1 MEYNCKYCNKS
12 YSSFQSRCN
21 HIRRYHKDENSPK
34 ITQISPDKPKDIT
47 QNITQISP
55 ELFSCR
61 KCDKKYKYF
70 QGRWRHEQKCKE
82 TLNKN
87 KDDELLEIK
96 KELENKSQK
105 ELKIEKENMEIK
117 KEMENLKLMLQK
129 ALKIHPK
136 TLNKINNQL
145 NNNGTINNITII
157 QLGHENL
164 SDVLSEKTKKFILDR
179 QAMSINHLV
188 DLIHVSGKYQKF
200 KNVYI
205 TNLQSTFAYKFDE
218 KLNKFIAVNKNEL
231 LTDIV
236 DSRMY
241 DIQKFYDDIYP
252 ELEPRKA
259 EQIKK
264 FIDRMGNAEDELKD
278 IKKEEIKL
286 ILYSPLGLYA
296 FGYNNREKILP
307 KEEAVILIKDNKNI
321 DMN

>member
-1 MEYNCKYCNKS
+1 MEYKCNHCNKS
-12 YSSFQSRCN
+12 YASYQSRCN
-21 HIRRYHKDENSPK
+21 HIRRYHKPVCKVDVNENEFHVNVSSIEMSMLK
-34 ITQISPDKPKDIT
+34 NNNNLKY
-47 QNITQISP
+47 
-55 ELFSCR
+55 SCS
-61 KCDKKYKYF
+61 
-70 QGRWRHEQKCKE
+70 KCKKSFKFRQGKWAHE
-82 TLNKN
+82 KICKEKILEENNEIEEIKNKN
-87 KDDELLEIK
+87 IK
-96 KELENKSQK
+96 M
-105 ELKIEKENMEIK
+105 EKEI
-117 KEMENLKLMLQK
+117 ENLKTMLQK

-164 SDVLSEKTKKFILDR
+164 SDVLSEKQKKFILDR

-188 DLIHVSGKYQKF
+188 DLIHVSGKYKKF
-200 KNVYI
+200 QNVYI

-252 ELEPRKA
+252 ELEPKKA

-264 FIDRMGNAEDELKD
+264 FIDRMGNEEDELKH

-286 ILYSPLGLYA
+286 IL
-296 FGYNNREKILP
+296 YNNREKILP

-321 DMN
+321 EI

>member
-1 MEYNCKYCNKS
+1 MEFKCNHCNKNYAS
-12 YSSFQSRCN
+12 YQSRCN
-21 HIRRYHKDENSPK
+21 HIRRYHKTESQLDVNEKNLPVNVSSIETSMLENNNDLK
-34 ITQISPDKPKDIT
+34 Y
-47 QNITQISP
+47 
-55 ELFSCR
+55 SCT
-61 KCDKKYKYF
+61 
-70 QGRWRHEQKCKE
+70 KCKKLFKFRQGKWAHE
-82 TLNKN
+82 KICKENILVNKN
-87 KDDELLEIK
+87 EIELMNEKLEKSNLETK
-96 KELENKSQK
+96 KKLEESQK
-105 ELKIEKENMEIK
+105 EIA
-117 KEMENLKLMLQK
+117 NLKTMLQK

-145 NNNGTINNITII
+145 NNSGTINNITII
-157 QLGHENL
+157 QLGRENL
-164 SDVLSEKTKKFILDR
+164 TDVLSEKQKKYILDR

-188 DLIHVSGKYQKF
+188 DLIHVSGKYKKF
-200 KNVYI
+200 QNVYI

-241 DIQKFYDDIYP
+241 DIQKFYDDVYP

-286 ILYSPLGLYA
+286 ILY
-296 FGYNNREKILP
+296 NNREKILP
-307 KEEAVILIKDNKNI
+307 KEEEVILIKDNKNI

>member
-1 MEYNCKYCNKS
+1 MEYICNYCNKKYAS
-12 YSSFQSRCN
+12 YQSRCN
-21 HIRRYHKDENSPK
+21 HIRRYHKTDVVVDVVENPK
-34 ITQISPDKPKDIT
+34 PVVVDVVESIQQDKDSKICKHCNKT
-47 QNITQISP
+47 
-55 ELFSCR
+55 F
-61 KCDKKYKYF
+61 CDRIY
-70 QGRWRHEQKCKE
+70 RWRHEKKCKN
-82 TLNKN
+82 TN
-87 KDDELLEIK
+87 EIK
-96 KELENKSQK
+96 SEIEIMKKQIEETKKESQK
-105 ELKIEKENMEIK
+105 EI
-117 KEMENLKLMLQK
+117 ENLKTMLQK

-145 NNNGTINNITII
+145 NNSGTINNITII
-157 QLGHENL
+157 QLGRENL
-164 SDVLSEKTKKFILDR
+164 NDVLTEKQKKSILDR

-188 DLIHVSGKYQKF
+188 DLIHVSGKYKKF

-231 LTDIV
+231 LSDIV

-241 DIQKFYDDIYP
+241 DIQKFYDDVYP
-252 ELEPRKA
+252 ELEPKKA

-264 FIDRMGNAEDELKD
+264 FIDRMGNEEDELKD

-286 ILYSPLGLYA
+286 IL
-296 FGYNNREKILP
+296 YNNREKILP

>member
-1 MEYNCKYCNKS
+1 MEYNCIKCNKKYAS
-12 YSSFQSRCN
+12 YKSLWFHN
-21 HIRRYHKDENSPK
+21 
-34 ITQISPDKPKDIT
+34 
-47 QNITQISP
+47 
-55 ELFSCR
+55 
-61 KCDKKYKYF
+61 KKYNNIERQYDVNKSDIPVNVSSIETSMLENNNDLKYSCS
-70 QGRWRHEQKCKE
+70 KCKKQFKFRQGKWAHE
-82 TLNKN
+82 KICKENILEKKN
-87 KDDELLEIK
+87 EIEEM
-96 KELENKSQK
+96 KE
-105 ELKIEKENMEIK
+105 KIEKSNLETQKQLDDYK
-117 KEMENLKLMLQK
+117 KEIEMLKNSLQK

-145 NNNGTINNITII
+145 NNSGTINNITII

-164 SDVLSEKTKKFILDR
+164 SDVLSEKQKKYILDR

-188 DLIHVSGKYQKF
+188 DLIHVSGKYKKF

-241 DIQKFYDDIYP
+241 DIQKFYDDVYP
-252 ELEPRKA
+252 ELEPKKA

-264 FIDRMGNAEDELKD
+264 FIDRMGNDEDELKD

-286 ILYSPLGLYA
+286 IL
-296 FGYNNREKILP
+296 YNNREKILP

>member
-1 MEYNCKYCNKS
+1 MSIVYNCKKCDKKYSTYKS
-12 YSSFQSRCN
+12 LWR
-21 HIRRYHKDENSPK
+21 HDALKHKIEISPK
-34 ITQISPDKPKDIT
+34 ITLTSPDTPKDIT

-61 KCDKKYKYF
+61 KCNKKYKYF

-82 TLNKN
+82 TIN
-87 KDDELLEIK
+87 KDAELLEIK
-96 KELENKSQK
+96 KELENKNQK
-105 ELKIEKENMEIK
+105 ELKIEKENIEIK
-117 KEMENLKLMLQK
+117 KEMEKLKIMLQK

-145 NNNGTINNITII
+145 NNHGTINNITII
-157 QLGHENL
+157 ELGSENL
-164 SDVLSEKTKKFILDR
+164 SEVLNDKQKRFILDR
-179 QAMSINHLV
+179 QAMSLNHLV
-188 DLIHVSGKYQKF
+188 DLIHVSGKYKKF
-200 KNVYI
+200 QNVYI
-205 TNLQSTFAYKFDE
+205 TNLQSTFAYRFDE

-241 DIQKFYDDIYP
+241 DIQKFYAEIYP
-252 ELEPRKA
+252 KLEPKKA

-264 FIDRMGNAEDELKD
+264 FIDRMGNEEDELKD

-286 ILYSPLGLYA
+286 ILY
-296 FGYNNREKILP
+296 NNLEKILP
-307 KEEAVILIKDNKNI
+307 KEEEIILIKDNKNI

>member
-1 MEYNCKYCNKS
+1 MEYYCNICNKKYASYKS
-12 YSSFQSRCN
+12 LWFHN
-21 HIRRYHKDENSPK
+21 KKYHKIERQLDVIENDLPVN
-34 ITQISPDKPKDIT
+34 ISSIEKSMLENNNDLKY
-47 QNITQISP
+47 
-55 ELFSCR
+55 SCS
-61 KCDKKYKYF
+61 
-70 QGRWRHEQKCKE
+70 KCKKLFKFRQGKWAHEKICKENIVKKNEIEEIKNKNIKMEKEIE
-82 TLNKN
+82 TLKT
-87 KDDELLEIK
+87 
-96 KELENKSQK
+96 
-105 ELKIEKENMEIK
+105 
-117 KEMENLKLMLQK
+117 MLQK

-145 NNNGTINNITII
+145 NNSGTINNITII

-286 ILYSPLGLYA
+286 ILY
-296 FGYNNREKILP
+296 NNREKILP
-307 KEEAVILIKDNKNI
+307 KEEAVIFIKDNKNI